1 MKANEFIKRNGWEKA
16 KKLLSITSKMNMR
29 GLVFAS
35 LEDGDNL
42 DFEVDELKRLI
53 ESHDLVISYG
63 GLVMAK
69 RQYDCFNNARKS
81 VRVSQSRKV
90 LTLGKAIECVESC
103 Q

>member
-53 ESHDLVISYG
+53 ESHELVELYG
-63 GLVMAK
+63 GV
-69 RQYDCFNNARKS
+69 DKS
-81 VRVSQSRKV
+81 HEFALSVWRSNKNDPFIENMKQ
-90 LTLGKAIECVESC
+90 AIADVESC